1 MNQIY
6 INCTKGADCESILS
20 ALYDLYDNKIEF
32 LNEINN
38 FKIGDI
44 RISFND
50 RKINNNVFKCI
61 NKDKIDN
68 VNKEKKSNDS
78 SNEED
83 FSLDSLYAYEVG
95 YDDYLKERATIN
107 NNVTNEN
114 NEKSDSEII
123 DFPLDGLYAFE
134 VGYNDYLKG
143 RSEFQKKEQD
153 VKYEESNDFPVDS
166 LCAFE
171 IGYDDYL
178 KEMIKNHEKEHEH
191 NSILLNEINNI
202 IDKTNLDFN
211 IKEDIKNIFS
221 ILTLAMAKV
230 QGIDVNE
237 VHYHKDKIFYD
248 ITYVCGV
255 AYLINKLNVKKV
267 ISSFI
272 SVSNMSNNADSS
284 YYIVNEILKGIPVR
298 VKENTINLTPVAAAI
313 IKYYS
318 DEFTED
324 LSIVFSNIGY
334 GAGKKEDS
342 FVEVFIGDYNN
353 QLMPEDKV
361 ISFLV
366 DLSDMNT
373 NEVDFVF
380 ERLLQSGVLDV
391 YTIPIHKKNGY
402 SSLMEVIL
410 NPEDEESIVKEIF
423 KYTKAFDIRRKEY
436 DRYVLDK
443 KVENIYTKYGKVR
456 FNVAKGFGVNKVEP
470 EIEDLKEIAKREN
483 ITLDEI
489 DFK

>member
-1 MNQIY
+1 MKQIY
-6 INCTKGADCESILS
+6 VNCSNGADCESILS

-114 NEKSDSEII
+114 NEKSDSEIM
-123 DFPLDGLYAFE
+123 DFPLDGLYAYE
-134 VGYNDYLKG
+134 VGYDDYLKE
-143 RSEFQKKEQD
+143 RNKYQKKEQD
-153 VKYEESNDFPVDS
+153 VKHEQNNDFPVDS

-178 KEMIKNHEKEHEH
+178 KEIIKNHEKEHEH

-230 QGIDVNE
+230 QGIDVSE
-237 VHYHKDKIFYD
+237 VHFHKDKIFYD

-284 YYIVNEILKGIPVR
+284 YYIANEILKGIPVH
-298 VKENTINLTPVAAAI
+298 VKENTKNLTPLAAAI

-318 DEFTED
+318 DEFIKD
-324 LSIVFSNIGY
+324 LSIV
-334 GAGKKEDS
+334 
-342 FVEVFIGDYNN
+342 YNN
-353 QLMPEDKV
+353 
-361 ISFLV
+361 I
-366 DLSDMNT
+366 
-373 NEVDFVF
+373 
-380 ERLLQSGVLDV
+380 
-391 YTIPIHKKNGY
+391 
-402 SSLMEVIL
+402 
-410 NPEDEESIVKEIF
+410 
-423 KYTKAFDIRRKEY
+423 
-436 DRYVLDK
+436 
-443 KVENIYTKYGKVR
+443 
-456 FNVAKGFGVNKVEP
+456 
-470 EIEDLKEIAKREN
+470 
-483 ITLDEI
+483 
-489 DFK
+489 

>member
-1 MNQIY
+1 MKQIY
-6 INCTKGADCESILS
+6 VNCSNGADCESIIS
-20 ALYDLYDNKIEF
+20 ALYDLYDNKTEF
-32 LNEINN
+32 LNVINN
-38 FKIGDI
+38 LEIGDI
-44 RISFND
+44 NISFKD
-50 RKINNNVFKCI
+50 RKINNRVFKSVSNDYI
-61 NKDKIDN
+61 NYNKGKEIDN
-68 VNKEKKSNDS
+68 NIL
-78 SNEED
+78 EED
-83 FSLDSLYAYEVG
+83 IPLDSLYAYEVG

-114 NEKSDSEII
+114 NEQSNSEIM

-230 QGIDVNE
+230 QGIDVSE
-237 VHYHKDKIFYD
+237 VHFHKDKIFYD

-267 ISSFI
+267 ISS
-272 SVSNMSNNADSS
+272 SVAVINMSKNADSS
-284 YYIVNEILKGIPVR
+284 YYIVNEILKGIPVH
-298 VKENTINLTPVAAAI
+298 VKENTKNLTPLAAAV

-318 DEFTED
+318 DEFIDD
-324 LSIVFSNIGY
+324 LSIAYNNIGY
-334 GAGKKEDS
+334 GIGEDEDI
-342 FVEVFIGDYNN
+342 FLEVFIGDYNN
-353 QLMPEDKV
+353 QLIPEDKV
-361 ISFLV
+361 ISLLV

-373 NEVDFVF
+373 NEIDFVF
-380 ERLLQSGVLDV
+380 ERLLQSGALDV

-443 KVENIYTKYGKVR
+443 KVENIYTKYGMVR

-470 EIEDLKEIAKREN
+470 EIEDLKEIANREN

>member
-1 MNQIY
+1 MKQIY
-6 INCTKGADCESILS
+6 VNCSNGADCESILS

-114 NEKSDSEII
+114 NEKSDSEIM
-123 DFPLDGLYAFE
+123 DFPLDGLYAYE
-134 VGYNDYLKG
+134 VGYDDYLKE
-143 RSEFQKKEQD
+143 RNKYQKKEQD
-153 VKYEESNDFPVDS
+153 VKHEQNNDFPVDS

-178 KEMIKNHEKEHEH
+178 KEIIKNHEKEHEH

-230 QGIDVNE
+230 QGIDVSE
-237 VHYHKDKIFYD
+237 VHFHKDKIFYD

-284 YYIVNEILKGIPVR
+284 YYIANEILKGIPVH
-298 VKENTINLTPVAAAI
+298 VKENTKNLTPLAAAI

-318 DEFTED
+318 DEFIKD
-324 LSIVFSNIGY
+324 LSIVYNNIGY
-334 GAGKKEDS
+334 GVGESEDIL
-342 FVEVFIGDYNN
+342 VEVFIGDYNN
-353 QLMPEDKV
+353 QLIPEDKV
-361 ISFLV
+361 ISLLV

-373 NEVDFVF
+373 NEIDFVF

-443 KVENIYTKYGKVR
+443 KVENIYTKYGMVR
-456 FNVAKGFGVNKVEP
+456 FNIAKGFGVNKVEP